1 MGNLTDSGLNVLED
15 RTLHV
20 DKSYLRARVRKVGN
34 RNKLI
39 VDVWEYTEHRTS
51 KARALRFARD
61 SAQVFG
67 ITSADHTKL
76 LDHEIERKVSDFSGI
91 QTVVRIRQFTF
102 AFQGV
107 S

>member
-1 MGNLTDSGLNVLED
+1 MNVIDSGLNTLDD
-15 RTLHV
+15 RAEHV
-20 DKSYLRARVRKVGN
+20 GLSYLRARVRTVGN
-34 RNKLI
+34 HKLI

-61 SAQVFG
+61 SVQVFG

-76 LDHEIERKVSDFSGI
+76 LDHEIERKVSDSSGVQSVI
-91 QTVVRIRQFTF
+91 RVRQSTF